1 MRVQIPV
8 DFTED
13 EIAVTAN
20 IFFWHFANDL
30 GAFINKFMTERDGNA
45 WLQDL
50 KTNDVNYRTFN
61 IKDPAALLKDL
72 AKFGGSKLRPAI
84 HSKVERGFLKEYYE
98 DLDALLGERN
108 AWYHRQ
114 VQETKEELLDL
125 IKTILRASIR
135 LNLKIVEDCEA
146 VKDVILN
153 GHKPAVTPAQAATK
167 AEPAP
172 VPSAVPAPATA
183 VDTAVIAVIA
193 PEPIEVAPTVVAKD
207 QEIEQAQAELVADII
222 EIAGNETS
230 QIGDEVSEK
239 LLSHSYVLHTTGEIR
254 NRLSEEL
261 LSDVNPESA
270 TALGSFLIS
279 RKPSGGRIRI
289 TEEGVLCAFFDDK
302 WGYLARVKS
311 EDWFPDHLHNKTE
324 KK

>member
-1 MRVQIPV
+1 MRIQIPNE
-8 DFTED
+8 FTED

-30 GAFINKFMTERDGNA
+30 GGFINKFMTARDGNS

-50 KTNDVNYRTFN
+50 KTSDVQYRTFN
-61 IKDPAALLKDL
+61 LKDPAALLKDL

-125 IKTILRASIR
+125 ITTILRASQRLELQIVDDCLSIR
-135 LNLKIVEDCEA
+135 E
-146 VKDVILN
+146 VILN
-153 GHKPAVTPAQAATK
+153 GHPKPVT
-167 AEPAP
+167 E
-172 VPSAVPAPATA
+172 
-183 VDTAVIAVIA
+183 IA
-193 PEPIEVAPTVVAKD
+193 PEADVASTVEMATSVVEANLEVKSVAVQTEKTEDSPESKPTDPK
-207 QEIEQAQAELVADII
+207 EIVEAELIAEII
-222 EIAGNETS
+222 EIAGSETS

-239 LLSHSYVLHTTGEIR
+239 LLSHSYVLHTNGDIR
-254 NRLSEEL
+254 NRLSDEL
-261 LSDVNPESA
+261 LSEVNPQNA
-270 TALGSFLIS
+270 NALGSFLIA
-279 RKPSGGRIRI
+279 RKPTGGRIRI
-289 TEEGVLCAFFDDK
+289 TEEGVLCAFFGEK
-302 WGYLARVKS
+302 WGYLAKVKP
-311 EDWFPDHLHNKTE
+311 EDWFPDHLHQSAD